1 MKKRLIILG
10 LCLFLIS
17 SISYADTATSAVS
30 LFKRELGHIKQG
42 LKTGKLTPAKASVL
56 VSAIQVR
63 QNLVLIEQNDAILA
77 LLKKQ
82 RAK

>member
-1 MKKRLIILG
+1 MKKRLITLG

-42 LKTGKLTPAKASVL
+42 LKTGKLTSAKASVL
-56 VSAIQVR
+56 LSAIQVR

>member
-63 QNLVLIEQNDAILA
+63 QNLVLIEQNDAILT